1 VAASASLPLP
11 ARSKR
16 TAEPS
21 AERSERAAGPPPDL
35 APDLFFVDSEGAWAE
50 TPLTSEPPL
59 ADAEPLTSEP
69 PLADTA
75 PLTSESATTGGPL
88 TSESAT
94 LIDPLTGESIA
105 FDDPPTGEFPVFAS
119 PDSTRS

>member
-1 VAASASLPLP
+1 MAAASASLPLP

-21 AERSERAAGPPPDL
+21 ADP

-75 PLTSESATTGGPL
+75 PLTSESATMDAPL
-88 TSESAT
+88 TSEAGP
-94 LIDPLTGESIA
+94 I
-105 FDDPPTGEFPVFAS
+105 DDPMTTSGEFAALVDPFAA
-119 PDSTRS
+119 PDSTRP